1 VLQLGSLA
9 SHMFP
14 SRRVALVSSRRVFG
28 FHGSRV
34 EKEIRRAG
42 LRITRILI
50 PDGEGSKT
58 LKHVEKLYGQLA
70 RAQFERQDPMFVLG
84 GGTLGDAAG
93 FAASTYLRGMPLVH
107 IPTTL
112 LAQVDSAIG
121 GKTGVNLGSGKNQV
135 GAIWQ
140 PAAVVCDTQMLTTLP
155 RRQLASGLAEVVKY
169 ACIARPTLLRTVTRQ
184 LDLML
189 SDRPDVSVDL
199 VAACA
204 RIKADVVSR
213 DEREGD
219 LRRILN
225 FGHTFGHAVEKLSN
239 YRLLHGEAV
248 ALGMLVALELSI
260 ATKGLDAAWVQSVY
274 QCLKGIFPRLVFPAT
289 RSSEVSR
296 AMAHDKK
303 VQSGKSVWILLR
315 TPGEPVTHEPPTS
328 AVRAA
333 ISRARST
340 WNVPGK

>member
-1 VLQLGSLA
+1 MA
-9 SHMFP
+9 STLTA
-14 SRRVALVSSRRVFG
+14 SRRCALVSSRRIFTLHGAHVAKELGGAG
-28 FHGSRV
+28 FRV
-34 EKEIRRAG
+34 
-42 LRITRILI
+42 TRILI

-58 LKHVEKLYGQLA
+58 LTHVARLYDHLA
-70 RAQFERQDPMFVLG
+70 RARMERQDPVFVLG

-121 GKTGVNLGSGKNQV
+121 GKTGVNLGRGKNLV
-135 GAIWQ
+135 GTIWQ
-140 PAAVVCDTQMLTTLP
+140 PAAVVCDTRMLETLS

-169 ACIARPTLLRTVTRQ
+169 ACMARPALLRTVSRQ
-184 LDLML
+184 LNAML
-189 SDRPDVSVDL
+189 SAKPDVDAAL
-199 VAACA
+199 VTACV

-239 YRLLHGEAV
+239 YQLLHGEAV

-260 ATKGLDAAWVQSVY
+260 TAKRLNSEWVHSVY
-274 QCLKGIFPRLVFPAT
+274 DCLRSIFPRLIFPEG
-289 RSSEVSR
+289 RMSDLKR

-303 VQSGKSVWILLR
+303 VQSGKNAWIVLR
-315 TPGEPVTHEPPTS
+315 RPGEPMAYEPES
-328 AVRAA
+328 AEVRAA
-333 ISRARST
+333 ISRARANWKST
-340 WNVPGK
+340 GK